1 MIERYKIKHL
11 ILLGLIFPLFCGNV
25 ILAQN
30 TGTVTGVV
38 KDATTGE
45 VLVGA
50 NIAIVGQTRG
60 VATKSDGTYTLSLS
74 AGDYNLRATFIGY
87 AATTKAVSVPVGAT
101 VTLNFDL
108 SQDLIGVGNVVVL
121 GSRAQDRTVIE
132 STVPIDVITLEEIQ
146 KFGFAQTTAI
156 IRQLVPS
163 FNSPK
168 SSVTDGTDHV
178 NPATL
183 RGLGPDQVLVLV
195 NGKRRHTSALVHA
208 NGSVGRGAT
217 GVDLNAIPPNMI
229 ERIEV
234 LRDGASAQ
242 YGSDAIAG
250 VINIVLKKNSGFETS
265 VSYGQHYSVDQRG
278 YKASDG
284 VEPGGTPQ
292 SWAGNPRFFEDKV
305 TYTDGKNVNIHMGYG
320 GSIRERGSFFVAGQ
334 IRNQDPTNRAGLD
347 PRQLYARVNNADDP
361 RELTAN
367 RVNHKY
373 GGAELSDVSIF
384 VNADY
389 ELEDN
394 RNWYAFSGYS
404 KRNGSAAGFFRRAW
418 ESNTAPGF
426 SARNTPEIYPDGFL
440 PHIDTDIMDFSLST
454 GIKGNWGAWNYDI
467 SETMGRNHLAY
478 GVSRSLNASLGVASP
493 TRFNAGALEI
503 SQASTNLDIV
513 RTFDIGTAS
522 PLSFAVGGEFRYEN
536 YRIFAGEGP
545 SYVVGPVSG
554 KASGSQVF
562 PGFMPRNAT
571 DESRTNI
578 GFYVDLENEVAEN
591 LVFGG
596 AARVENYSDF
606 GSTFT
611 GKFSGR
617 YEFLEGLAV
626 RGAVSTGFRAP
637 SLAQSYFS
645 TISTN
650 FIGGIPFEVG
660 TFPVNSPV
668 ARALGAVDLKAETS
682 VNMSGGATFTK
693 GNFSLT
699 ADYYLINIADRVVF
713 SENFTGSG
721 TGGSLQSFLASR
733 GVNATGGRYFTN
745 AVDSKTSGIDIISR
759 YAVELDEFTLRATVG
774 ANFTQTEITNKDE
787 ISTPAVLRQFTSVPL
802 FGRLEQGRY
811 EEGQPKSSIQTSFS
825 IERGDWDVVVRLN
838 RFGEFKTYHPS
849 NDKLDQVYSAKFIT
863 DLEFSRKLGSSA
875 TFAFGANNL
884 LDVYPDRTLQQNSNT
899 GIFQFS
905 GQTPFGF
912 DGRYL
917 YSRLSV
923 RI

>member
-1 MIERYKIKHL
+1 MNNRYNRLTILVHL
-11 ILLGLIFPLFCGNV
+11 VLVLLFSSGTIY
-25 ILAQN
+25 AQN
-30 TGTVTGVV
+30 TGTVSGVV
-38 KDATTGE
+38 KDAASGE

-50 NIAIVGQTRG
+50 NIAVVGETRG
-60 VATKSDGTYTLSLS
+60 VATKNDGTFSLNLS
-74 AGDYNLRATFIGY
+74 AGTYNLRASFIGY
-87 AATTKAVSVPVGAT
+87 SPVTKSVSVTPGQT

-108 SQDLIGVGNVVVL
+108 SSDLIGVGNVVVL
-121 GSRAQDRTVIE
+121 GTRAGERTVIE
-132 STVPIDVITLEEIQ
+132 SAVPIDVISIEEIQ

-278 YKASDG
+278 HKANEG

-292 SWAGNPRFFEDKV
+292 SWAGNPRFFDDKV
-305 TYTDGKNVNIHMGYG
+305 TYTDGKNVNIHLGYG
-320 GSIRERGSFFVAGQ
+320 GSIKDRGSFFVAGQ

-347 PRQLYARVNNADDP
+347 PRQLYAKVNNADDP
-361 RELTAN
+361 REFTAN
-367 RVNHKY
+367 RLNHKY

-389 ELEDN
+389 ELDEN
-394 RNWYAFSGYS
+394 RNWYAFSGFS

-454 GIKGNWGAWNYDI
+454 GVKGKWGAWNYDI
-467 SETMGRNHLAY
+467 SETMGRNHLGY
-478 GVSRSLNASLGVASP
+478 GVSQSLNASLGVGSP
-493 TRFNAGALEI
+493 TRFYAGALEI
-503 SQASTNLDIV
+503 SQASTNLDLV

-522 PLSFAVGGEFRYEN
+522 PLSFAFGSEFRYEN

-562 PGFMPRNAT
+562 PGFMPRNVT
-571 DESRTNI
+571 NESRTNF

-617 YEFLEGLAV
+617 YEFMEGFAL

-682 VNMSGGATFTK
+682 VNISGGATFTK

-699 ADYYLINIADRVVF
+699 ADYYMITIADRVVF

-721 TGGSLQSFLASR
+721 TGGTLQSFLASR

-759 YAVELDEFTLRATVG
+759 YAVELDEFTVRATVG

-787 ISTPAVLRQFTSVPL
+787 ITTPAVLRQYTSVPL
-802 FGRLEQGRY
+802 FGRVEQGRY
-811 EEGQPKSSIQTSFS
+811 EDGQPNSSIQTSFS
-825 IERGDWDVVVRLN
+825 VTRGDWDVMLRVN
-838 RFGEFKTYHPS
+838 RFGEFKTYHTS
-849 NDKLDQVYSAKFIT
+849 NEKLDQVYSAKFIT

-884 LDVYPDRTLQQNSNT
+884 FDVYPDRTLQPNSNT

-905 GQTPFGF
+905 GQSPFGF

-917 YSRLSV
+917 YSRISV

>member
-1 MIERYKIKHL
+1 MNRCYNIIRALVL
-11 ILLGLIFPLFCGNV
+11 ILPLSVYTGSM
-25 ILAQN
+25 LQAQN
-30 TGTVTGVV
+30 TGTVSGVV
-38 KDATTGE
+38 KEAASGD

-50 NIAIVGQTRG
+50 NIAIVGETRG
-60 VATKSDGTYTLSLS
+60 VATKNDGTYTLTLS
-74 AGDYNLRATFIGY
+74 AGTYNLRASFIGF
-87 AATTKAVSVPVGAT
+87 APITKSVT
-101 VTLNFDL
+101 VTAGQTATLNFDM
-108 SQDLIGVGNVVVL
+108 SSDLIGVGNVVVL
-121 GSRAQDRTVIE
+121 GTRAGDRTVIE
-132 STVPIDVITLEEIQ
+132 STVPIDVISLDEIQ

-183 RGLGPDQVLVLV
+183 RGLGPDQVLVLI
-195 NGKRRHTSALVHA
+195 NGKRRHTSAIVHA

-250 VINIVLKKNSGFETS
+250 VINIVLKKTSGFETS
-265 VSYGQHYSVDQRG
+265 VSYGQHYSTDQRG
-278 YKASDG
+278 YKSSDG
-284 VEPGGTPQ
+284 VEPDGTPQ
-292 SWAGNPRFFEDKV
+292 SWAGNPRFFEDQV
-305 TYTDGKNVNIHMGYG
+305 TYTDGKNVNIHLGYG
-320 GSIRERGSFFVAGQ
+320 GSIKDRGSFFVAGQ
-334 IRNQDPTNRAGLD
+334 IRNQDPTNRAGFD
-347 PRQLYARVNNADDP
+347 PRQLYAKINNVDDP

-367 RVNHKY
+367 RINHKY

-389 ELEDN
+389 ELADDK
-394 RNWYAFSGYS
+394 NWYAFSGYS

-426 SARNTPEIYPDGFL
+426 SARNILEVYPDGFL
-440 PHIDTDIMDFSLST
+440 PHIDTDIMDFSFST

-467 SETMGRNHLAY
+467 SETMGRNHLGY
-478 GVSRSLNASLGVASP
+478 GVSRSINASLGIGSP

-503 SQASTNLDIV
+503 SQASTNLDLV
-513 RTFDIGTAS
+513 RTFDIGTAA
-522 PLSFAVGGEFRYEN
+522 PLSFAIGSEFRYEN
-536 YRIFAGEGP
+536 YRIFAGDGP

-562 PGFMPRNAT
+562 PGFMPRNVT
-571 DESRTNI
+571 DESRTNV
-578 GFYVDLENEVAEN
+578 GFYIDLENEVAEN

-617 YEFLEGLAV
+617 YEFLEGVAL

-650 FIGGIPFEVG
+650 FIGGVAFEVG

-668 ARALGAVDLKAETS
+668 ARALGAVDLKSETS

-721 TGGSLQSFLASR
+721 TGGTLQSFLASK

-759 YAVELDEFTLRATVG
+759 YAMELDEYTVRATVG

-787 ISTPAVLRQFTSVPL
+787 ISTPAVLKQYTSVPL
-802 FGRLEQGRY
+802 FGRVEQGRY
-811 EEGQPKSSIQTSFS
+811 EDGQPNSSIQTSFS
-825 IERGDWDVVVRLN
+825 VERGNWDMVVRVN
-838 RFGEFKTYHPS
+838 RFGEFKTYNPT
-849 NDKLDQVYSAKFIT
+849 NEKFDQLYSAKFIT
-863 DLEFSRKLGSSA
+863 DLEFSHKLSTNA

-884 LDVYPDRTLQQNSNT
+884 LDVYPDRTLQRNSNN

-905 GQTPFGF
+905 GQSPFGF

>member
-1 MIERYKIKHL
+1 MTIGYKSIASRML
-11 ILLGLIFPLFCGNV
+11 ALVMLLSCFSTLQ
-25 ILAQN
+25 AQN
-30 TGTVTGVV
+30 AGTVRGVV
-38 KDATTGE
+38 KDAATGE

-50 NIAIVGQTRG
+50 NIAVVGDTRG
-60 VATKSDGTYTLSLS
+60 IATKNDGSFSLNLA
-74 AGDYNLRATFIGY
+74 AGSYNLRASFIGY
-87 AATTKAVSVPVGAT
+87 SPMIKSVIVTAGETAT
-101 VTLNFDL
+101 VNFELN
-108 SQDLIGVGNVVVL
+108 SDLIGVGNVVVL
-121 GSRAQDRTVIE
+121 GTRAGDRTVIE
-132 STVPIDVITLEEIQ
+132 SAVPIDVISNVEIQ
-146 KFGFAQTTAI
+146 QFAYAQTTAI

-183 RGLGPDQVLVLV
+183 RGLGPDQVLVLI

-250 VINIVLKKNSGFETS
+250 VINIVLKKNSGLETMI
-265 VSYGQHYSVDQRG
+265 SYGQNYSFDQRG
-278 YKASDG
+278 YQKNEA
-284 VEPGGTPQ
+284 VEPGGAPQ
-292 SWAGNPRFFEDKV
+292 SWAGDARFYDDEVK
-305 TYTDGKNVNIHMGYG
+305 YTDGKNLNMHLGYG
-320 GSIRERGSFFVAGQ
+320 GTFKERGTFFVAGQ
-334 IRNQDPTNRAGLD
+334 FRNQDPTNRAGLD
-347 PRQLYARVNNADDP
+347 PRQLYAKVNNADDP
-361 RELTAN
+361 REATAN
-367 RVNHKY
+367 RLNHKY
-373 GGAELSDVSIF
+373 GSAKLMDASLF

-389 ELEDN
+389 ELDDN
-394 RNWYAFSGYS
+394 KSWYAFSGIS
-404 KRNGSAAGFFRRAW
+404 KRNGSAAGFFRRALD
-418 ESNTAPGF
+418 
-426 SARNTPEIYPDGFL
+426 ARNTLEIYPDGFL
-440 PHIDTDIMDFSLST
+440 PHIDTDIMDFSLAT
-454 GIKGNWGAWNYDI
+454 GIKGKMGDWNYDV
-467 SETMGRNHLAY
+467 SETIGRNRLGY
-478 GVSRSLNASLGVASP
+478 GVSNSLNASLGIYSP
-493 TRFNAGALEI
+493 TRFYAGAI
-503 SQASTNLDIV
+503 QFTQASTNVDFV
-513 RTFDIGTAS
+513 RTFDVGTAA
-522 PLSFAVGGEFRYEN
+522 PLSFAIGGEFRYEN
-536 YRIFAGEGP
+536 YMIEAGDGP
-545 SYVVGPVSG
+545 SYVLGPVAG
-554 KASGSQVF
+554 KAAGSQVF

-571 DESRTNI
+571 NQSRTNI
-578 GFYVDLENEVAEN
+578 GVYIDIENEVANN

-596 AARVENYSDF
+596 AARLENYSDF

-617 YEFLEGLAV
+617 YEFMEGLAV

-650 FIGGIPFEVG
+650 FIGGVPFEIG
-660 TFPVNSPV
+660 TFPVTSPV

-721 TGGSLQSFLASR
+721 PGGSLQSFLASK

-759 YAVELDEFTLRATVG
+759 YAVEVNDYTIRATVG
-774 ANFTQTEITNKDE
+774 ANFTETEITNKDE
-787 ISTPAVLRQFTSVPL
+787 ISTPAVLKQYTTVPL
-802 FGRLEQGRY
+802 FGRVEQGRY
-811 EEGQPKSSIQTSFS
+811 EDGQPNSSIQTSLAVS
-825 IERGDWDVVVRLN
+825 RGKTDVTLRVN
-838 RFGEFKTYHPS
+838 RFGEFKTYHTS
-849 NDKLDQVYSAKFIT
+849 NAALDQVYSPKLIT
-863 DLEFSRKLGSSA
+863 DLEFSRKVSA
-875 TFAFGANNL
+875 TTTFAFGANNL
-884 LDVYPDRTLQQNSNT
+884 FDVYPDRTLQPNSNT

-905 GQTPFGF
+905 GQSPFGF
-912 DGRYL
+912 DGRYI

-923 RI
+923 RL